1 MTKRGPNHGYWN
13 RRYRELQERDQS
25 DGFAISRID
34 ELQADLKYSMS
45 RLAID
50 DL

>member
-1 MTKRGPNHGYWN
+1 MTKQGRNHSYWT

-25 DGFAISRID
+25 EAFAISRID
-34 ELQADLKYSMS
+34 ELQADLKYSIS
-45 RLAID
+45 RLASN